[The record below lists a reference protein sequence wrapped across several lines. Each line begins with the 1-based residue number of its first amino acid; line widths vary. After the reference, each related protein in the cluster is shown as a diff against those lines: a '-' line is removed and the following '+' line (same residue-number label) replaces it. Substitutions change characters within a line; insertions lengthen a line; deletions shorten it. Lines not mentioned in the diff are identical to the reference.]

1 MQSSNNCRFRE
12 ESCKLNFEFKYV
24 RNVNQNGQMINRPN
38 NNVNLSDVAEAV
50 QINNLHQR
58 LERMN
63 MTRVNTI
70 DSGE

>member
-1 MQSSNNCRFRE
+1 
-12 ESCKLNFEFKYV
+12 
-24 RNVNQNGQMINRPN
+24 MINRPN
-38 NNVNLSDVAEAV
+38 NNVNLSDVAQAV

-70 DSGE
+70 DSGEQSPVAMRDRTFDFNTTGPNSNGT

>member
-1 MQSSNNCRFRE
+1 
-12 ESCKLNFEFKYV
+12 
-24 RNVNQNGQMINRPN
+24 MINRPN

-63 MTRVNTI
+63 MTRVNTL
-70 DSGE
+70 DSDEQSPVAMRDRTFEFNSNFPNSDGT

>member
-1 MQSSNNCRFRE
+1 
-12 ESCKLNFEFKYV
+12 
-24 RNVNQNGQMINRPN
+24 MINRPN

-63 MTRVNTI
+63 MTRVNTL
-70 DSGE
+70 DSDEQSPVAMMDRTFDFNTTGPNSNGT

>member
-1 MQSSNNCRFRE
+1 
-12 ESCKLNFEFKYV
+12 
-24 RNVNQNGQMINRPN
+24 MINRPN